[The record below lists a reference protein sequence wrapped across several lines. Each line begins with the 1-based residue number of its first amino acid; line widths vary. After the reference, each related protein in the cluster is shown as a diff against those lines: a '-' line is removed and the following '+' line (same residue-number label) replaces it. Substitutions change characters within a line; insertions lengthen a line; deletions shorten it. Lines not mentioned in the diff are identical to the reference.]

1 MTINGPTWVLLGT
14 VALILAGFTWV
25 LFVKRFIKRKPAKLW
40 RYFRKPRQRARECQS
55 CQQFI
60 SCAMAG
66 VDECPLLNGGIGSY
80 SSTGR

>member
-1 MTINGPTWVLLGT
+1 MSDMTWVFLGIISFDVI
-14 VALILAGFTWV
+14 VALILVVFII
-25 LFVKRFIKRKPAKLW
+25 KCFIKRKKSW

-66 VDECPLLNGGIGSY
+66 VNECPLYGKGIGSY